1 MMLISIL
8 SGKKLLS
15 IFGLFVVCATGF
27 LSHVFAQSDLL
38 SLELDLEGMPRL
50 IHEVEPRYPAR
61 AAARGI
67 EGWVQ
72 VKFTIMA
79 DGTVDPFSIEITDAD
94 PWGMFNSAAI
104 RAIEKFR
111 YEPRV
116 VDGVAVEMSNFQHVV
131 RFEL

>member
-1 MMLISIL
+1 M
-8 SGKKLLS
+8 
-15 IFGLFVVCATGF
+15 
-27 LSHVFAQSDLL
+27 FAQSDLL

-61 AAARGI
+61 AVARGI

-79 DGTVDPFSIEITDAD
+79 DGTVDPLSIEIADAD
-94 PWGMFNSAAI
+94 PWGMFNSTAI
-104 RAIEKFR
+104 RAIEQFR

-116 VDGVAVEMSNFQHVV
+116 VDGVAVEMPNYQHVF

>member
-1 MMLISIL
+1 MVISFRFEKMQVLKLCL
-8 SGKKLLS
+8 SV
-15 IFGLFVVCATGF
+15 IFVVGF
-27 LSHVFAQSDLL
+27 VPHVFAQSDLL
-38 SLELDLEGMPRL
+38 SLELDLEGMPKL

>member
-1 MMLISIL
+1 MVISFRFEKMQVLKLCL
-8 SGKKLLS
+8 SV
-15 IFGLFVVCATGF
+15 IFVVGF
-27 LSHVFAQSDLL
+27 VPHVFAQSDLL
-38 SLELDLEGMPRL
+38 SLELDLEGMPKL

-104 RAIEKFR
+104 RAIERFR

>member
-1 MMLISIL
+1 MVISFRFEKMQVLKLCL
-8 SGKKLLS
+8 SV
-15 IFGLFVVCATGF
+15 IFVVGF
-27 LSHVFAQSDLL
+27 VPHVFAQSDLL